1 MSQIFIDVREADE
14 FAHGHVKDALNVP
27 LSELMNNRTL
37 KQDIPKDSEIIV
49 YCRSGSRSTLA
60 MQLLNKMGYT
70 NVKNGINQEL
80 VEANYNTN

>member
-14 FAHGHVKDALNVP
+14 FARGHVNGALNIP

-70 NVKNGINQEL
+70 NVKNGINQVL